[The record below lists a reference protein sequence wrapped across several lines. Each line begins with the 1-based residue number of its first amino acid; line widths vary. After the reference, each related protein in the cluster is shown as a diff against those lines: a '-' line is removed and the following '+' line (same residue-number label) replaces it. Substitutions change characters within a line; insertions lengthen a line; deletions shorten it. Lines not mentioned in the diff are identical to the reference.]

1 MRLRR
6 DSGGSGGGERGDGGG
21 GGGGGGSCSPE
32 ELQER
37 RARCIALEKAYVHDV
52 YDQLAPRLARPRLW
66 PRVHQFLRDLELGS
80 LVADVGCGG
89 GQYLEAGGLGALGCE
104 RSGALARVAT
114 SCGGGGHQVVLGDA
128 LALPFRDEAL
138 DAALSVAV
146 LHHLASTERRVQALR
161 ELARVLRVGGRV
173 LITVWAMEQTQR
185 KFESQDVLVPY
196 RQPTKSSSEDRG
208 SSVEREMTSTTTS
221 EDDLLV
227 YQSYNPPASDSDT
240 AAPARSK
247 RCRRKGGRGSLD
259 GSGSDLSSPSE
270 TCYSFMRRALQR
282 LSSTNHRSRPYFYS
296 SCRGGWFS
304 DAASVA
310 STGALE
316 NKVTSPQA
324 ADKELQAEADAN
336 AEGAE
341 EEDEDDG
348 LIELRHLD
356 AELPVEEST
365 RSRPP
370 SSLDGAT
377 GRFIRGHGKSRS
389 LGDVLSIIPAMLRAR
404 RRKEGSHEFQK
415 RISTASDPR
424 EYLKRIVEERNGIVR
439 SKSTASCCAR
449 FEHLRDEYQLP
460 PMVESQE
467 SPEEP
472 VSEGAD
478 GKPRSRDGDVTTSNV
493 PSELTTSDIANGN
506 SILSEEQLSSIVK
519 QQLGYLPSPPTGFN
533 GCRTKNWFNSFN
545 NNANLEKCLISAT
558 ATATVHDYISTKV
571 SRAGASQVARKRL
584 RLHSQRLQEKS
595 LLKNFYNQCSLG
607 EVEGKRSRVE
617 AAHQDASLS
626 TYYSMPDL
634 HTLCEEPTPLSK
646 NRDEKVRITLV
657 EAKKQERSKDSFDS
671 DIFVEDEEVCRVL
684 QGRRRVVKRSMSVG
698 TNNRSEQRH
707 QHRRFSASSASASM
721 CASPTTSR
729 SRNVSEDSE
738 ESVIS
743 VRSRKCSSLQSDTS
757 VDSEE
762 SIVSVIQR
770 SSSEIEAIMQR
781 KELQRAASNSLRAS
795 PLSITLGTQEASS
808 PEFSPTFK
816 SAPKSSPPLLGSF
829 PRQYLEKFS
838 DCEAVVIRDVIGAIV
853 SFTDCGET
861 IYVQQW
867 ESLEDS
873 PQQPEA
879 SERMGELASEDKDS
893 ESGDTESYMSNP
905 DCTAAGAD
913 ASSCEDDIPQIEF
926 DVADLDDPYYT
937 APDTVQEEESLT
949 TSSESQQTQT
959 FVTCSSTDD
968 ASSPRLLESAASS
981 SEGTL
986 EPETEVPS
994 SENDPEGGEHDM
1006 ASTVSPDLWTERTSG
1021 VSPTLSSV
1029 SSVDGKQDAD
1039 KAFIASESNIDSGL
1053 ALLSLVSPT
1062 KEIISEEAH
1071 ISEHSVRKENTEV
1084 EAEEKDVDSTETA
1097 IKLTVVKKA
1106 FPLLRDSCVEKP
1118 GERYWEHLLPS
1129 VLSMDAG
1136 DDPVVQSPLA
1146 TEVKTSRLS
1155 IGPELSTDESITA
1168 SLVSC
1173 KPPTEESSPDDSL
1186 ESIEECSEEET
1197 HEYDEGAGVPEKE
1210 LLTSSDTQPESVEQD
1225 EEQTDIPQGETVQH
1239 ESTLTAKLDNDGDA
1253 DTTVEAGKTEEG
1265 VDDEADLSDCQ
1276 PPAFN
1281 VVIEDY
1287 SEESDSCNEPT
1298 ADETAAHTHDSL
1310 TVERLVNS
1318 TSNGSSS
1325 TASFQ
1330 TVLQCPSP
1338 TPTPAEEDD
1347 AEREGNTEGVNAS
1360 LEETDD
1366 TKQDVA
1372 MPEGKR
1378 NGGLHRK
1385 ESASLS
1391 SSQESLQDTDGGGS
1405 SIMLHRYYHVFREGE
1420 LDNLIDKYVEN
1431 LHIISSYY
1439 DRASW
1444 CVVAEKVQVWT
1455 I

>member
-1 MRLRR
+1 M
-6 DSGGSGGGERGDGGG
+6 
-21 GGGGGGSCSPE
+21 
-32 ELQER
+32 
-37 RARCIALEKAYVHDV
+37 
-52 YDQLAPRLARPRLW
+52 
-66 PRVHQFLRDLELGS
+66 
-80 LVADVGCGG
+80 
-89 GQYLEAGGLGALGCE
+89 
-104 RSGALARVAT
+104 
-114 SCGGGGHQVVLGDA
+114 
-128 LALPFRDEAL
+128 
-138 DAALSVAV
+138 
-146 LHHLASTERRVQALR
+146 
-161 ELARVLRVGGRV
+161 
-173 LITVWAMEQTQR
+173 
-185 KFESQDVLVPY
+185 
-196 RQPTKSSSEDRG
+196 
-208 SSVEREMTSTTTS
+208 
-221 EDDLLV
+221 
-227 YQSYNPPASDSDT
+227 
-240 AAPARSK
+240 
-247 RCRRKGGRGSLD
+247 
-259 GSGSDLSSPSE
+259 
-270 TCYSFMRRALQR
+270 
-282 LSSTNHRSRPYFYS
+282 
-296 SCRGGWFS
+296 
-304 DAASVA
+304 
-310 STGALE
+310 
-316 NKVTSPQA
+316 
-324 ADKELQAEADAN
+324 
-336 AEGAE
+336 
-341 EEDEDDG
+341 
-348 LIELRHLD
+348 RHLD
-356 AELPVEEST
+356 AELPVEESA

-377 GRFIRGHGKSRS
+377 ARFIRGHGKSRS

-449 FEHLRDEYQLP
+449 FEHLREEYQLP

-472 VSEGAD
+472 ASEGPD
-478 GKPRSRDGDVTTSNV
+478 SEGKPRSRDGDVTTSNV
-493 PSELTTSDIANGN
+493 PSQLTTSDIANGN

-584 RLHSQRLQEKS
+584 RLHGQRLQEKS

-634 HTLCEEPTPLSK
+634 HTLCEEPTHLPK
-646 NRDEKVRITLV
+646 NPDEKVRISLV

-838 DCEAVVIRDVIGAIV
+838 DCEAVVIRDVIGAVV

-879 SERMGELASEDKDS
+879 AEHIEELATEDRDS

-926 DVADLDDPYYT
+926 DVTDLDDPYYT
-937 APDTVQEEESLT
+937 AADTAQEEESLT

-959 FVTCSSTDD
+959 FVTCSSTDE
-968 ASSPRLLESAASS
+968 ASSPVLVESVASS

-986 EPETEVPS
+986 EPETDVPS
-994 SENDPEGGEHDM
+994 SENDPEGGEHDI
-1006 ASTVSPDLWTERTSG
+1006 ASTASPDLWTERTSG
-1021 VSPTLSSV
+1021 VSPTMSSV
-1029 SSVDGKQDAD
+1029 SSVDGKQDSD
-1039 KAFIASESNIDSGL
+1039 KAFVTSDSNIDSGL

-1062 KEIISEEAH
+1062 KEIICEEMN
-1071 ISEHSVRKENTEV
+1071 IPEHSVRKENTEA

-1106 FPLLRDSCVEKP
+1106 FPLMRDSCVGKP

-1129 VLSMDAG
+1129 VLSMDAA

-1146 TEVKTSRLS
+1146 ADAKTSRLS
-1155 IGPELSTDESITA
+1155 SGPELSTDESMTT
-1168 SLVSC
+1168 SVVSC
-1173 KPPTEESSPDDSL
+1173 KPTTDESSPDDSL

-1197 HEYDEGAGVPEKE
+1197 HDYDEGAGIHEKE
-1210 LLTSSDTQPESVEQD
+1210 LVTSPDMQTQAVEQD
-1225 EEQTDIPQGETVQH
+1225 GKPTDIPQGEHVQRDAA
-1239 ESTLTAKLDNDGDA
+1239 LTAKLDGDGDEVAPVVA
-1253 DTTVEAGKTEEG
+1253 DKTEEIG
-1265 VDDEADLSDCQ
+1265 DDEADLSDCQ
-1276 PPAFN
+1276 TPAFN

-1298 ADETAAHTHDSL
+1298 AEETAAHTYDSL

-1338 TPTPAEEDD
+1338 TPTPAEGDEG
-1347 AEREGNTEGVNAS
+1347 EREVNTEGRNAS
-1360 LEETDD
+1360 LEEPDD
-1366 TKQDVA
+1366 NNQDVG
-1372 MPEGKR
+1372 MPEGKQ
-1378 NGGLHRK
+1378 NSGLRRK

>member
-1 MRLRR
+1 AAALC
-6 DSGGSGGGERGDGGG
+6 G
-21 GGGGGGSCSPE
+21 CVVKVAAVAAATAAPE

-52 YDQLAPRLARPRLW
+52 YEQLAPRLARPRLW
-66 PRVHQFLRDLELGS
+66 PRVHQFLRELELGS
-80 LVADVGCGG
+80 LVADVGCGS
-89 GQYLEAGGLGALGCE
+89 GQYLESAGLGALGCE
-104 RSGALARVAT
+104 RSQALARAAA
-114 SCGGGGHQVVLGDA
+114 SCGGHQVVLGDA

-240 AAPARSK
+240 AAPARSG
-247 RCRRKGGRGSLD
+247 RRRRGSVD
-259 GSGSDLSSPSE
+259 GSDLSSPGE
-270 TCYSFMRRALQR
+270 TCYSFMRRALR
-282 LSSTNHRSRPYFYS
+282 KLSSSNHRSRPYFYS

-304 DAASVA
+304 DAAA
-310 STGALE
+310 STDS
-316 NKVTSPQA
+316 KVTSPQGAEKEPQLDASA
-324 ADKELQAEADAN
+324 AAEAP
-336 AEGAE
+336 E
-341 EEDEDDG
+341 EEDEEEDG

-356 AELPVEEST
+356 AELPVEET
-365 RSRPP
+365 AAARSRPP
-370 SSLDGAT
+370 SGLDG
-377 GRFIRGHGKSRS
+377 GERFIRGHGKSRS

-404 RRKEGSHEFQK
+404 RRKDGSHEFQK

-424 EYLKRIVEERNGIVR
+424 EYLQRIVEERNGIVR

-449 FEHLRDEYQLP
+449 FEHLKEDYQMP
-460 PMVESQE
+460 TMVESQE
-467 SPEEP
+467 SPEETEK
-472 VSEGAD
+472 SERQDNG
-478 GKPRSRDGDVTTSNV
+478 GKPSRRAGENIDSTANV
-493 PSELTTSDIANGN
+493 SSQLTTSDIANGN
-506 SILSEEQLSSIVK
+506 SILSDEQLSSIVK
-519 QQLGYLPSPPTGFN
+519 EQLGYLQSPPTGFN

-558 ATATVHDYISTKV
+558 STTTVHDYISAKV
-571 SRAGASQVARKRL
+571 SRAGAAQLARKRM
-584 RLHSQRLQEKS
+584 RLCGQRLQEKS

-607 EVEGKRSRVE
+607 EVENRRSRGDE
-617 AAHQDASLS
+617 ENQDAPMS

-634 HTLCEEPTPLSK
+634 HTLSEESAELSEGTAEKLRVPLVK
-646 NRDEKVRITLV
+646 TEHQD
-657 EAKKQERSKDSFDS
+657 RSKDSFDS
-671 DIFVEDEEVCRVL
+671 DIFVEDEETCHALRN
-684 QGRRRVVKRSMSVG
+684 RRRVVKRSMSVG
-698 TNNRSEQRH
+698 TNNGAEPRK

-721 CASPTTSR
+721 CASPTTPR

-738 ESVIS
+738 ESIIS

-781 KELQRAASNSLRAS
+781 KELQRATSNSLRAS

-816 SAPKSSPPLLGSF
+816 SAPKNSPPLLGVF

-853 SFTDCGET
+853 SFAQCTDA

-867 ESLEDS
+867 ENLADS

-879 SERMGELASEDKDS
+879 AESIGEIEDNDS

-905 DCTAAGAD
+905 DCTAAGGD
-913 ASSCEDDIPQIEF
+913 ASCCEDDIPQIEF

-937 APDTVQEEESLT
+937 ATDTVPEEESLT
-949 TSSESQQTQT
+949 TSSESQRTQT
-959 FVTCSSTDD
+959 FVTCSGSDDPSSSRFPESTT
-968 ASSPRLLESAASS
+968 SS

-994 SENDPEGGEHDM
+994 LENEPETFNVRPEHSS
-1006 ASTVSPDLWTERTSG
+1006 ASPLSPEFWMEKTSG
-1021 VSPTLSSV
+1021 ASPTLS
-1029 SSVDGKQDAD
+1029 
-1039 KAFIASESNIDSGL
+1039 N
-1053 ALLSLVSPT
+1053 VSPIDEKPDIDEDFT
-1062 KEIISEEAH
+1062 QSKVISGSDAGL
-1071 ISEHSVRKENTEV
+1071 ISFISSADESLPGSTAIPDDFVYKKGTEV
-1084 EAEEKDVDSTETA
+1084 QTEEKDVDCSETP
-1097 IKLTVVKKA
+1097 IRLTVIKKTLP
-1106 FPLLRDSCVEKP
+1106 FTQSSFGNMHQSKP
-1118 GERYWEHLLPS
+1118 GESYWEHLLPS
-1129 VLSMDAG
+1129 VLSVDAE
-1136 DDPVVQSPLA
+1136 DNPEIID
-1146 TEVKTSRLS
+1146 VKES
-1155 IGPELSTDESITA
+1155 INQQCKMPELSSDDSINA
-1168 SLVSC
+1168 SVPLH
-1173 KPPTEESSPDDSL
+1173 KPTTQDSSPDDSL
-1186 ESIEECSEEET
+1186 ESIAECSEEELRDDF
-1197 HEYDEGAGVPEKE
+1197 EKADVPGEE
-1210 LLTSSDTQPESVEQD
+1210 RNSPIDTQP
-1225 EEQTDIPQGETVQH
+1225 PL
-1239 ESTLTAKLDNDGDA
+1239 STLNQLHTNENFTEDTAFEEENDNESAVNSGVKDEPQCVAEDDGEDA
-1253 DTTVEAGKTEEG
+1253 
-1265 VDDEADLSDCQ
+1265 

-1281 VVIEDY
+1281 FIVEDY
-1287 SEESDSCNEPT
+1287 SEESDSCNEP
-1298 ADETAAHTHDSL
+1298 AVEESAAPSCDSL

-1338 TPTPAEEDD
+1338 TTATAEENDAEKEDIGETEAPEEIGGHGIDEPPAE
-1347 AEREGNTEGVNAS
+1347 ARGS
-1360 LEETDD
+1360 LNR
-1366 TKQDVA
+1366 A
-1372 MPEGKR
+1372 
-1378 NGGLHRK
+1378 

-1405 SIMLHRYYHVFREGE
+1405 SLMLHRYYHVFREGE
-1420 LDNLIDKYVEN
+1420 LDSLIDKYVEN

-1444 CVVAEKVQVWT
+1444 CVIAEKVQVWT